1 MFNVG
6 DEVRVIADPPSHGWG
21 SVTPE
26 EIGIITTILPK
37 ERISWDTEEIAEAY
51 YVKFPRHMT
60 WKGTLKD
67 LELVTREP
75 DWEV

>member
-21 SVTPE
+21 SVTQE
-26 EIGIITTILPK
+26 ETGII
-37 ERISWDTEEIAEAY
+37 REIKVTGGY
-51 YVKFPRHMT
+51 WVDFPRHPY
-60 WKGTLKD
+60 WNAKLND
-67 LELVTREP
+67 LELVNREP

>member
-6 DEVRVIADPPSHGWG
+6 DEVRVIPGKLPKHGWG
-21 SVTPE
+21 VVEPE
-26 EIGIITTILPK
+26 DTGIIT
-37 ERISWDTEEIAEAY
+37 R
-51 YVKFPRHMT
+51 VKVDGYSVNFPRHMT
-60 WKGTLKD
+60 WKGTLRD